1 MAAEDT
7 SEWEDWMK
15 SVCASMHELG
25 SLNKGRWG
33 SLHTK
38 NGLRSIHP
46 NRDSDH
52 SNTASYGLVQ
62 SMLVALNRCQVQV
75 NLQKHYLVFSGGG
88 DLFPL
93 HEKRRS
99 PCPPHFLHFFLW
111 YTPIN
116 VALHIMMMRDSIVS
130 SGGPPTPTG
139 TTFSHV
145 YMWKFPY
152 INKSL
157 GVGLNS

>member
-1 MAAEDT
+1 
-7 SEWEDWMK
+7 MK
-15 SVCASMHELG
+15 SVCASMHELV
-25 SLNKGRWG
+25 SLNKGWWC
-33 SLHTK
+33 SLHIN

-62 SMLVALNRCQVQV
+62 SVLVALNRCKVKV
-75 NLQKHYLVFSGGG
+75 NLEKPYHAFSGGR
-88 DLFPL
+88 DLSPL

-99 PCPPHFLHFFLW
+99 PCSPHPLHCFLW

-116 VALHIMMMRDSIVS
+116 VAIHIMMMRDSIVS

-145 YMWKFPY
+145 SHMWKFPH
-152 INKSL
+152 INKRIGGGAKQL
-157 GVGLNS
+157 A